1 MTNCLYTNKNIK
13 IKKEYIETVQ
23 KKYSAYA
30 ESIDFSDANAIKI
43 INEKISKST
52 NNNVKKAIDKLSPYA
67 FSVVINTLY
76 FKCLWR

>member
-23 KKYSAYA
+23 TKYSAYA

>member
-23 KKYSAYA
+23 TKYSAYA

-52 NNNVKKAIDKLSPYA
+52 NDNVKKAIDKLSPYA